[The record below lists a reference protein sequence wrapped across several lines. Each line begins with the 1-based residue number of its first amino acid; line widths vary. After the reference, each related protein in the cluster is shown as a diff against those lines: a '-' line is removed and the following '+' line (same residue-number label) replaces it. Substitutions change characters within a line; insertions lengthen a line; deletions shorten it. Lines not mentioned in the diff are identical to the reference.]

1 MTFDIRKTAVPS
13 HPGVYLMKDDAEKII
28 YIGKAKNLKNR
39 IRSYFAGNQNY
50 KTQKLVQNIVDIEFV
65 LTDGEDEAFLLESN
79 LIKRYRPRYNIEL
92 KDQQRYTYLR
102 VTDETYPRLVVAR
115 RMRTGKFL
123 GSGKVFGP
131 FTHGSSK
138 LLTIGTLRKS
148 FKMRICKT
156 LPKKACLE
164 YHLGNCEAPC
174 EFRDAQKEYPRHVA
188 ELESVLGGKKS
199 MQDFVSEMKMQMR
212 QASDSMEFERAMEIR
227 DTLHRLG
234 SLRSGQK
241 MERAKD
247 APSEDYFGIRIQNH
261 TAQVMSLKQVNGVI
275 RDRERFSFDII
286 ADNTFSNFLHQYYST
301 RKAPRRIVANEAP
314 ERRAVL
320 EKILSKNAGHAVEI
334 IMPGRGR
341 RKKLIDLILK
351 NIDIIRA
358 AGTEPGLEELQEV
371 LGLSR
376 APKIIE
382 CFDVSNHG
390 TDYAVGAM
398 SRMLDAEPDK
408 TGYRKFRIRR
418 VRGRDDFAM
427 IAEIVRRRYLRL
439 VREKSAL
446 PDLIVID
453 GGKGQLGAAQSSLK
467 GLSLDIACVSLAKR
481 NEEVFIPGRGGPVVI
496 PRYSPALKILQYAR
510 DESHRFGVAYNRVLR
525 RIS

>member
-1 MTFDIRKTAVPS
+1 MTFDIRKAAAPS
-13 HPGVYLMKDDAEKII
+13 HPGVYLMKDGAGKII

-39 IRSYFAGNQNY
+39 TRSYFAGNQNY
-50 KTQKLVQNIVDIEFV
+50 KTQKMVQNIGEIEFV

-102 VTDETYPRLVVAR
+102 VTDEKYPRLVVAR

-174 EFRDAQKEYPRHVA
+174 EFADAQEEYPRHVA

-199 MQDFVSEMKMQMR
+199 MRDFVAEMKKQMR

-247 APSEDYFGIRIQNH
+247 APSEDYFGIRTQNH

-275 RDRERFSFDII
+275 RDRERFSFDVI
-286 ADNTFSNFLHQYYST
+286 ADNTFSNFLYQYYST

-358 AGTEPGLEELQEV
+358 AGTEPGLEELQEA
-371 LGLSR
+371 LGLPGIPR
-376 APKIIE
+376 IIE

-418 VRGRDDFAM
+418 VRGQGRFCNDCRDCKEEVSPARARK
-427 IAEIVRRRYLRL
+427 I
-439 VREKSAL
+439 
-446 PDLIVID
+446 
-453 GGKGQLGAAQSSLK
+453 GAAGS
-467 GLSLDIACVSLAKR
+467 
-481 NEEVFIPGRGGPVVI
+481 
-496 PRYSPALKILQYAR
+496 
-510 DESHRFGVAYNRVLR
+510 
-525 RIS
+525 